1 VPDAIIYAA
10 FAFESEDRGAN
21 PIQEIAIVT
30 HHEDAAAEG
39 DERFLEQAQRSEI
52 EIVRRFVEH
61 QDVAAALQDFSKQH
75 PAPFAA
81 AELRNLRVDAFLA
94 EKKSPQISAQ
104 RDALLAERD
113 MFSAAPDFFPNCFF
127 IVEEEPILID
137 VIDLGPRADL
147 HCTARGG
154 QFLQN
159 DFEER
164 GFAEAVAAD
173 HTETFTGHEIE
184 IHVSKER
191 AAAQLHAH
199 VAQFDDAIC
208 ELRRRGDNQL

>member
-1 VPDAIIYAA
+1 M
-10 FAFESEDRGAN
+10 
-21 PIQEIAIVT
+21 T
-30 HHEDAAAEG
+30 HHDDAAAES
-39 DERFLEQAQRSEI
+39 DERFLEQAQRAEI
-52 EIVRRFVEH
+52 EIVRRLVEH
-61 QDVAAALQDFSKQH
+61 QNVAAALQDFSEQH

-81 AELRNLRVDAFLA
+81 AELRNLGVDALFA

-113 MFSAAPDFFPNCFF
+113 AFSTTSDFFPNRFL
-127 IVEEEPILID
+127 IVEEQPILVD

-164 GFAEAVAAD
+164 RLAESVAAD
-173 HTETFTGHEIE
+173 NTEAFTGHEIE
-184 IHVSKER
+184 IHVLEER

-199 VAQFDDAIC
+199 VPQFEAAIR
-208 ELRRRGDNQL
+208 ELRWRGANQPEL